1 MICWCDAQG
10 SANFEHSRGQMGY
23 FEKYVLITGCELAKS
38 VQVIRVGLKK
48 NSPGIMIPMVFTAIN
63 MNHDKLTGY

>member
-1 MICWCDAQG
+1 MICWYDAQG

-48 NSPGIMIPMVFTAIN
+48 IAQV
-63 MNHDKLTGY
+63 L